1 MSKAVGLGR
10 AIPPTAIIQLHT
22 CTDTTFI
29 QIQWKGIHASMF
41 VHVNIGAQMWN
52 ILCVWVC
59 ACVPACV
66 RACVRLHWPHYV
78 FYMSHRGERGMLPFR
93 EIKRF
98 LSKIYS
104 SVQIASNSYHCSA
117 NIRVHPSSSGAA
129 ENAHYI
135 QSAHI
140 PHSSSRELN
149 TTWIKWSCGCIQGF
163 LREL

>member
-1 MSKAVGLGR
+1 
-10 AIPPTAIIQLHT
+10 
-22 CTDTTFI
+22 
-29 QIQWKGIHASMF
+29 MF

-52 ILCVWVC
+52 ILCVCVCVCVRVHVC
-59 ACVPACV
+59 ACAYIDHIMFFICHTEV
-66 RACVRLHWPHYV
+66 R
-78 FYMSHRGERGMLPFR
+78 EGMLPFR

-117 NIRVHPSSSGAA
+117 NIGVHPSSSGAA

-149 TTWIKWSCGCIQGF
+149 TTWRKWSCGCIQGF
-163 LREL
+163 LRQIIWVVNAMWLHLQGN